1 MYPYTLVLFSDK
13 TKGRIKMITLA
24 ITHAASVAITAVVI
38 AVVVILLLWLAL
50 GFVFFN
56 IALGSKRR
64 EDENVPAKD
73 SLFERNADNQN
84 LKDGYKWYDENYK
97 QEVSIP
103 DRTGKRQLHAVEF
116 RNPSNDNTWAICIHG
131 WTNVKREMSSYAME
145 YYRRGFNVLIPDMR
159 GHGASESKYVSMGW
173 LDRLEI
179 VDWINR
185 IVKENPKSKIV
196 VHGVSM
202 GAATTMMVT
211 GEKLPDNVV
220 CAVEDCGYTSV
231 KDIFTDQCVRVYHLP
246 PKIIMPAATII
257 NKLINGFTFGEASA
271 VEQLKKSKTPTL
283 FIHGDKDDFVLVE
296 NLDKVYNACAAP
308 KEKHIVKG
316 AEHALSSHW
325 YHEEYWNTVDA
336 FISKYFDTVKAR

>member
-1 MYPYTLVLFSDK
+1 
-13 TKGRIKMITLA
+13 MITLA
-24 ITHAASVAITAVVI
+24 LTHAGVVTITTVAIIVL
-38 AVVVILLLWLAL
+38 VILVLWLAL

-64 EDENVPAKD
+64 EDETVPAKD
-73 SLFERNADNQN
+73 SLFERNAENKN

-97 QEVSIP
+97 QEVTIKSR
-103 DRTGKRQLHAVEF
+103 DGKRTLHAVEF
-116 RNPSNDNTWAICIHG
+116 RNTSNDNTWAICIHG

-159 GHGASESKYVSMGW
+159 GHGASESKFCSMGW

-179 VDWINR
+179 VDWINH
-185 IVKENPKSKIV
+185 IVKENPKCKIV

-202 GAATTMMVT
+202 GGATTMMVT
-211 GEKLPDNVV
+211 GERLPENVV

-231 KDIFTDQCVRVYHLP
+231 KDIFTDQCIRVYHLP
-246 PKIIMPAATII
+246 PKIIMPAATVA
-257 NKLINGFTFGEASA
+257 NKILNGFTFGKASA

-283 FIHGDKDDFVLVE
+283 FIHGDKDDFVLPE

-308 KEKHIVKG
+308 KQKHVIHG
-316 AEHALSSHW
+316 AEHAVSSHW
-325 YHEEYWNTVDA
+325 YHEEYWQTVDS
-336 FISKYFDTVKAR
+336 FISKYVETVNV